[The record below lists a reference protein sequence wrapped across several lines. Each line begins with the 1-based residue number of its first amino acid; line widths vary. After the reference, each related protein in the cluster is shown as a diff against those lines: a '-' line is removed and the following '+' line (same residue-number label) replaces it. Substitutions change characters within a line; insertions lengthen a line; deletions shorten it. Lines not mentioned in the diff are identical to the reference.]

1 MALAPGNGMA
11 TYRTLPIAL
20 LIMAALASPA
30 VGQQRAQASIQI
42 GDILS
47 VSELPPKAGP
57 AIGPATED
65 GRHNVRLMIQAN
77 RQWRLMVSAAPGRGA
92 AAGVAQPG
100 GMEVWVRSVEGAVQ
114 AAGADGGAA
123 GMTADG
129 MVEVARSYAGGSA
142 LVELEMRW
150 PPAQATGADPE
161 PSLLYT
167 LSALD

>member
-1 MALAPGNGMA
+1 MP

-20 LIMAALASPA
+20 LIMAALASPV
-30 VGQQRAQASIQI
+30 VGQERAQASIQV

-47 VSELPPKAGP
+47 VSELPPKAGR
-57 AIGPATED
+57 AVGAARED
-65 GRHNVRLMIQAN
+65 GRHNVRLMIQSN
-77 RQWRLMVSAAPGRGA
+77 RRWRLMVSVAPGRGA
-92 AAGVAQPG
+92 AAGVAQAG
-100 GMEVWVRSVEGAVQ
+100 GMEVRVRSVEGAAH

-150 PPAQATGADPE
+150 PPAQATGADPDA
-161 PSLLYT
+161 SLLYT